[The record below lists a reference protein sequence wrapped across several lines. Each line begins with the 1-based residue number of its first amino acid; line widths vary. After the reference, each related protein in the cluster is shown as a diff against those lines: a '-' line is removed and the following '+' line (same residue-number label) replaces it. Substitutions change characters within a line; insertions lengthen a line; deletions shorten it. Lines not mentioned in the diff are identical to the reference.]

1 VSVWFRINKMDM
13 EILARPSGVD
23 WEPYAL
29 HPELG
34 EFYLTKRDEIEMWE
48 GDGEWFPVSLAY
60 VIAWFN
66 TPIS

>member
-1 VSVWFRINKMDM
+1 MDI

-48 GDGEWFPVSLAY
+48 GDGEWFPVPLAY
-60 VIAWFN
+60 VIA
-66 TPIS
+66 